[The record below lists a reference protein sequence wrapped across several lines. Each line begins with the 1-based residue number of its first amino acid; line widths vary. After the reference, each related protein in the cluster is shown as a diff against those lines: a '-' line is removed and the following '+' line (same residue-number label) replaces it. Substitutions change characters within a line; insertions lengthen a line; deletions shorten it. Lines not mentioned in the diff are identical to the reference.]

1 MRMKIGT
8 IASHSALNIIS
19 GARAEGFET
28 VLFCTPDRV
37 PFYKSFGLDDSIV
50 VVDSFDDILDMD
62 LSDTLVIPHGSF
74 VSYLGS
80 ERILRSQMR
89 VFGSKE
95 LLRWEEDRGLKS
107 RLIAESGLVAPR
119 EFASVK
125 EADGPVIV
133 KTSGAAGGEGY
144 FVARD
149 SRELR
154 SRIGTTKKYTIQE
167 YIVGTKVYVTYFNS
181 LARNRTEVFGA
192 DIRYETDADAN
203 LRFDQNP
210 SFVVVGN
217 LPLVLRESILVK
229 YFEMGQSFVRAFHKL
244 TGQRLPGPFCLETV
258 IDRQQRVFTFEFSGR
273 IVAGTNVWIP
283 YSPYSY
289 VQFEEPMWMGRRIA
303 REIKELFG
311 QGRLDDA
318 VQ

>member
-1 MRMKIGT
+1 MKIGT

-28 VLFCTPDRV
+28 VLFCTPERV
-37 PFYKSFGLDDSIV
+37 PLYESFGLHGSIV
-50 VVDSFDDILDMD
+50 VVDKYDDILEMD
-62 LSDTLVIPHGSF
+62 LSDMLVIPHGSF

-80 ERILRSQMR
+80 ERIISSRMR

-95 LLRWEEDRGLKS
+95 LLRWEEDRVLKS
-107 RLIAESGLVAPR
+107 RLIAESGLLAPK
-119 EFASVK
+119 EFASIE
-125 EADGPVIV
+125 EASGPVIV

-144 FVARD
+144 YVAKD
-149 SRELR
+149 SKELR
-154 SRIGTTKKYTIQE
+154 SRLDPTKKSTIQE

-203 LRFDQNP
+203 IRFDQDP

-217 LPLVLRESILVK
+217 LPLVLRESMLVT
-229 YFEMGQSFVRAFHKL
+229 YFEMGQSFVKAFHRL
-244 TGQRLPGPFCLETV
+244 TNQRLPGPFCLETV
-258 IDRQQRVFTFEFSGR
+258 VDRQRKVFTFEFSGR

-289 VQFEEPMWMGRRIA
+289 LQFEEPMWMGRRIA
-303 REIKELFG
+303 REIKELAD
-311 QGRLDDA
+311 QDRLSDA